1 MELLILYL
9 KQLVDIVHRMLAFL
23 ASIAPSNEFLSDV
36 AALEGVL
43 IGVAIPISLQV
54 VTWTADRY
62 KDHEIAKFFTDEPL
76 YRWQYRLLLSNI
88 GIAIFLR
95 FLNTSNFLL
104 LAIVFLW
111 LIINIYIFYRF
122 IRLVERYA
130 TETDQLLLQ
139 KLKNYVEDILKK

>member
-9 KQLVDIVHRMLAFL
+9 KQLADIVHRMLTLL

-62 KDHEIAKFFTDEPL
+62 KDHEIAKFFTDERL
-76 YRWQYRLLLSNI
+76 YRWQYFLLLSNI
-88 GIAIFLR
+88 GIAILLR
-95 FLNTSNFLL
+95 FLNISNLVP
-104 LAIVFLW
+104 LAIIFLW

-139 KLKNYVEDILKK
+139 KLKRYVEEIFKK

>member
-1 MELLILYL
+1 MNSLIFYL
-9 KQLVDIVHRMLAFL
+9 KHLGSIIDLMLALL
-23 ASIAPSNEFLSDV
+23 ANIVPSKEFLSDV

-76 YRWQYRLLLSNI
+76 YRWQYFLLLPNI

-95 FLNTSNFLL
+95 FLDISNLL
-104 LAIVFLW
+104 PLSIIFLW
-111 LIINIYIFYRF
+111 LIINIYVFYRF
-122 IRLVERYA
+122 VRLVERYA
-130 TETDQLLLQ
+130 TDTDQLLLQ
-139 KLKNYVEDILKK
+139 KLKRYVEDILKK

>member
-9 KQLVDIVHRMLAFL
+9 KQLADIVHRMLTLL

-62 KDHEIAKFFTDEPL
+62 KDHEIAKFFTDERL
-76 YRWQYRLLLSNI
+76 YRWQYFLLLPNI
-88 GIAIFLR
+88 GIAILLR
-95 FLNTSNFLL
+95 FLNISNLLL

-111 LIINIYIFYRF
+111 LIINIFIFYRF

-130 TETDQLLLQ
+130 TETDRLLLQ
-139 KLKNYVEDILKK
+139 KLKHYVEDILKK